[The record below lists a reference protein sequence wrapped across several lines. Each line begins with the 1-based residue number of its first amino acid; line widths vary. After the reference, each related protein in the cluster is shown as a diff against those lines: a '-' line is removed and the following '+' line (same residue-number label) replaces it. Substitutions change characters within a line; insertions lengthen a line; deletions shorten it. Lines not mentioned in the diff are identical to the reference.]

1 MARRF
6 VRRAEERVSTA
17 NWMSL
22 CAALSSV
29 VPAEAWR
36 KPGPIPRN
44 LSVAFG
50 GRRSSQNETLGLW
63 VQDQRSLS
71 LACPGRRGEIS
82 QKGLRQ
88 KSAFSRRL
96 SPELC
101 MFTTLKNAEGAGKAG
116 CSLHPRTLAQKGCAR
131 ARRPQVQAESHRPSP
146 AQWFTAY
153 SVLFPVNQLLPPS
166 YSQCLWSFATTWRLH
181 RRARTTRL
189 RRPRMRRTSIGP
201 SASTASRLTFRDDA
215 YAPRAEAG

>member
-50 GRRSSQNETLGLW
+50 GRRSSQNETLG
-63 VQDQRSLS
+63 SGS
-71 LACPGRRGEIS
+71 ALAV
-82 QKGLRQ
+82 
-88 KSAFSRRL
+88 ARL
-96 SPELC
+96 S
-101 MFTTLKNAEGAGKAG
+101 G
-116 CSLHPRTLAQKGCAR
+116 
-131 ARRPQVQAESHRPSP
+131 
-146 AQWFTAY
+146 
-153 SVLFPVNQLLPPS
+153 
-166 YSQCLWSFATTWRLH
+166 TTWRDFAKGAETKIRILATAFARALH
-181 RRARTTRL
+181 VHHPQKCRGRREGRVLAAPADPRAKRL
-189 RRPRMRRTSIGP
+189 RE
-201 SASTASRLTFRDDA
+201 SAKTTGTGGITPAFPCAVVYGLLRALPGEPAFATVIFAMPLELCDNL
-215 YAPRAEAG
+215 APA